1 VNHLLRSLAPIS
13 NAGWTELDTEA
24 RQRLTPALAART
36 LLDFDGPHG
45 WRHSAYNLGRTRQL
59 DASPID
65 GVDARQ
71 RRVLPLVELRAD
83 FTLSRDELQDFS
95 RGADDVNEASL
106 DRAAHQIATA
116 ETHAV
121 FHGWGDAITGIVD
134 ASPHDEPGPGP
145 NPADYPARV
154 ATALAVL
161 LETGV
166 AGPYAL
172 AVGTAEYRRVT
183 GATEEGYPLR
193 THLERILDGGI
204 VWVPGLTG
212 AVVLSTRGGDF
223 IFDSGQDLSL
233 GYSHHDADTVHLYLQ
248 ESFSF
253 HVATPEAAVPLY

>member
-1 VNHLLRSLAPIS
+1 MNHLLRSLAPIS
-13 NAGWTELDTEA
+13 DAGWEELDSDA
-24 RQRLTPALAART
+24 RERLTPALAARR
-36 LLDFDGPHG
+36 LLDFDGPNG
-45 WRHSAYNLGRTRQL
+45 WQHSAYNLGRTNTL
-59 DASPID
+59 DAAPVD
-65 GVDARQ
+65 GVSARQ

-83 FTLSRDELQDFS
+83 FTMSRAELQDFS
-95 RGADDVNEASL
+95 RGADDVDEESL

-121 FHGWGDAITGIVD
+121 FHGWGEAITGIVD
-134 ASPHDEPGPGP
+134 ASPDEEPGPGP
-145 NPADYPARV
+145 DPADYPPRV
-154 ATALAVL
+154 ANALAVL
-161 LETGV
+161 LESGI

-183 GATEEGYPLR
+183 GATERGYPLR

-204 VWVPGLTG
+204 HWVPGLSG

-223 IFDSGQDLSL
+223 IFDCGQDLSI
-233 GYSHHDADTVHLYLQ
+233 GYSHHDVDTVHLYLQ